1 VRTSGYSKEVYT
13 VVLLIGLQ
21 AAPRKQL
28 VKREQ
33 KRSQNDIWGPREIQ
47 SWSQKVQFRIHM
59 AAGPYGTGTR
69 ELAAATNRTGT
80 FYIDLVMYK

>member
-1 VRTSGYSKEVYT
+1 
-13 VVLLIGLQ
+13 
-21 AAPRKQL
+21 
-28 VKREQ
+28 
-33 KRSQNDIWGPREIQ
+33 
-47 SWSQKVQFRIHM
+47 M